1 MRIQGVE
8 NDVYLILKN
17 HKDTRNDDMLLYWR
31 YVGFASHWSVNFTDC
46 FTSPKIRESHRIAG
60 FETVSRCRRKLQR
73 KYQEL
78 RATKEVE
85 QARHKKE
92 QEMFDYAVDN

>member
-8 NDVYLILKN
+8 QWVLDILK
-17 HKDTRNDDMLLYWR
+17 HHPDTRDDDMLLYWR
-31 YVGFASHWSVNFTDC
+31 YVQIAGMGYVNFTDC
-46 FTSPKIRESHRIAG
+46 FVNRAVREKYRIAG

-73 KYQEL
+73 KYPEL
-78 RATKEVE
+78 RASKEVE